1 MRHARALAM
10 STVAIL
16 AAVATTTTAQGQGN
30 GAPEREKSRV
40 MAAHTVHTGP
50 TVSIPPGQPAIAPPA
65 TCPSG
70 EVASGG
76 GFETSGTSVFPTW
89 SRLQPGSSS
98 AWQVRG
104 FNAGNTTERI
114 NAVVVCTTAPHSNH
128 SGSVSLNP
136 GDSGL
141 ANGPC
146 ADGQVASGGGFFST
160 SDLVRINSSINQAST
175 WSASGVNQ
183 AATAQTLTALGI
195 CPTVPHHTAFR
206 RGPVA
211 AGSTAELT
219 VACPAGEVVTGGG
232 GSGPNSTFLRDSA
245 PSGNGWR
252 IRSSNT
258 SDITN
263 TLTVIAVCTTL

>member
-1 MRHARALAM
+1 
-10 STVAIL
+10 
-16 AAVATTTTAQGQGN
+16 
-30 GAPEREKSRV
+30 
-40 MAAHTVHTGP
+40 MAAHTVHVGP
-50 TVSIPPGQPAIAPPA
+50 GISIPPGEARIAPPV

-76 GFETSGTSVFPTW
+76 GFETTGTSVFPTW
-89 SRLQPGSSS
+89 SRLQPGTRN

-104 FNAGNTTERI
+104 FNAGGAAERI
-114 NAVVVCTTAPHSNH
+114 NAVVICTTAPHSDH

-146 ADGQVASGGGFFST
+146 NDGQVASGGGFSST
-160 SDLVRINSSINQAST
+160 SDLVRLSSSVNQAST
-175 WSASGVNQ
+175 WSAGATNQ
-183 AATAQTLTALGI
+183 AATPQTLTALGI

-211 AGSTAELT
+211 AGATGELT
-219 VACPAGEVVTGGG
+219 VLCPAGEVVTGGG
-232 GSGPNSTFLRDSA
+232 GSGPNSTFMRDSA

-252 IRSSNT
+252 IRSTNT
-258 SDITN
+258 SDGSK
-263 TLTVIAVCTTL
+263 TLTVVAVCTAL